1 MKHLFPSTL
10 TGVALACLLLLP
22 HARAHACEGCGD
34 TDEAAPTPS
43 HQKLGRVRVN
53 GAAPTSLP
61 TIIPTTLEGIKGAEI
76 ERSINATDA
85 EDALKYLP
93 SLVVRKRYIGDY
105 NHAVLSTRASG
116 TGNSARSLVFADGI
130 PLSNLL
136 GNGASF
142 APRWGMV
149 TPEEIAR
156 VDVLYGPFS
165 AAYSGNAVGA
175 VVDYQT
181 RMPTAFEAHAKL
193 GLSHQANELYG
204 QQRDFNGGQA
214 SASVGSR
221 AGGFSWWINANR
233 LDSHG
238 QPQVFAT
245 KLLSSGVT
253 ASTGTPVSG
262 AVQTQNRSEQPWL
275 IVGTATEYE
284 TTQDHLKAKLAL
296 ELAPDLRLA
305 YTLGLWQNESAG
317 SSRSLLRDAHGAVV
331 DNTFGGDISQ
341 PVNIDGRRYT
351 LTASD
356 FSRTKEDLSHTMQ
369 ALSLKQRK
377 QGLFDWELAAS
388 HYDYGR
394 DLARAYAPTTKAQ
407 PLAGRIT
414 DQAGT
419 GWNTVAAKGIWR
431 PVGSTHSIDMGL
443 AREHYQLRS
452 QVHNTLDWENGAPA
466 AFASRFAG
474 NSRTEALFVQ
484 DAWALGEDWLAVLG
498 LRTEVWRS
506 WGGVSESA
514 YAGSSD
520 QGLCLTSSKRCTLTH
535 AERKHTA
542 ASPKAALSHQISE
555 DWVLKASTGRAV
567 RFPTVSELYQGG
579 VNALGQ
585 AINNNPDLRPER
597 SWTSELSAEWNN
609 AAGAS
614 LRWTFFHEDSRDAL
628 YSQLNVATNASTV
641 QNIDHIRTQG
651 LELAWR
657 SAALLFKGLQLQG
670 SLTYAD
676 STILANS
683 GYAVQPGDTIG
694 KQQPRVPKWR
704 ATLLASWQLNDA
716 LAVSYGA
723 RYSGRQYGTL
733 DNSDAN
739 GFAYQ
744 GTSRYFTTDVRAQY
758 RIDRHWR
765 LAAGVDNL
773 NNYQY
778 WNFHPYPQRTFHAEL
793 SFDL

>member
-10 TGVALACLLLLP
+10 TGVALACLLLP
-22 HARAHACEGCGD
+22 TAHACEGCGD
-34 TDEAAPTPS
+34 ADEAPTPA
-43 HQKLGRVRVN
+43 HQKLGRVHVS

-136 GNGASF
+136 GNGATF

-193 GLSHQANELYG
+193 GFSHQPNDLYG
-204 QQRDFNGGQA
+204 QQREFSGSQA

-238 QPQVFAT
+238 QPQVLAT
-245 KLLSSGVT
+245 KLLSSGT
-253 ASTGTPVSG
+253 AASTGTPVSG
-262 AVQTQNRSEQPWL
+262 AVLTQNRSGQPWL

-284 TTQDHLKAKLAL
+284 TQQDHLKAKLAL
-296 ELAPDLRLA
+296 ELASDLRLA
-305 YTLGLWQNESAG
+305 YTLGLWQNDSAG
-317 SSRSLLRDAHGAVV
+317 SSRSLLRDAHGAPV
-331 DNTFGGDISQ
+331 DNSYGGDISQ

-356 FSRTKEDLSHTMQ
+356 FSKTREELSHTMQ
-369 ALSLKQRK
+369 ALSLKKRSL
-377 QGLFDWELAAS
+377 GVFDWELAAS
-388 HYDYGR
+388 LYDYGR
-394 DLARAYAPTTKAQ
+394 DRARAYAPSAKAQ

-414 DQAGT
+414 DQSGT
-419 GWNTVAAKGIWR
+419 GWDTLAAKGTWR
-431 PVGSTHSIDMGL
+431 PAGSAHSLDLGL
-443 AREHYQLRS
+443 SQERYQLS
-452 QVHNTLDWENGAPA
+452 SEVSGTQDWERGGAT

-474 NSRTEALFVQ
+474 QSRLQALFAQ
-484 DAWALGEDWLAVLG
+484 DAWRLGENWLAVLG
-498 LRTEVWRS
+498 LRAEAWRT
-506 WGGVSESA
+506 WGGVSENA
-514 YAGSSD
+514 YAGSVD
-520 QGLCLTSSKRCTLTH
+520 QGLCLASSQRCTLTH
-535 AERKHTA
+535 AERKQTA
-542 ASPKAALSHQISE
+542 LSPKAALSHQLTE

-585 AINNNPDLRPER
+585 AINNNPDLLPER
-597 SWTSELSAEWNN
+597 SWTTELSAEWSNP
-609 AAGAS
+609 AGAS

-641 QNIDHIRTQG
+641 QNITHIRTQG

-657 SAALLFKGLQLQG
+657 SAALLFKGLQVQG

-676 STILANS
+676 STILANT
-683 GYAVQPGDTIG
+683 GYVVQPGDTIG
-694 KQQPRVPKWR
+694 RQQPRVPKWR
-704 ATLLASWQLNDA
+704 ASLLASWQLNDA

-733 DNSDAN
+733 DNSDTN

-758 RIDRHWR
+758 RIDRQWR
-765 LAAGVDNL
+765 LAAGIDNL